1 MQSIIEI
8 ERTVFEEPVLLDEEI
23 DLHFA
28 QYLAK
33 QLRKGATNAI
43 KL

>member
-1 MQSIIEI
+1 LS
-8 ERTVFEEPVLLDEEI
+8 DEEI

-33 QLRKGATNAI
+33 QLKKGANDAI
-43 KL
+43 KF

>member
-1 MQSIIEI
+1 LS
-8 ERTVFEEPVLLDEEI
+8 DEEI

-33 QLRKGATNAI
+33 QLQKTVKEKI
-43 KL
+43 